1 MTAAS
6 RPRPAHVHIQ
16 SRECDPEILKRLTGA
31 AYFPERLLGSAIIDT
46 VCRSEGDLLYVA
58 APRMVDA
65 DEQVGYYLGLLGADC
80 GEARDRVRIVSL
92 DDAGSRWLSEKVL
105 DAENPQAAQVRAAI
119 RAFVSDRQRAGA
131 DVRLCY
137 FEPSAPLERYARE
150 LGVPGD
156 QPHSSRIPLGSKHTG
171 RRLFAE
177 AGVPV
182 PAGSPAPR
190 DTLDGLAEEVARMV
204 REGHRAVIV
213 KRDDPT
219 SGAGLGNALLDLDDV
234 APSLGADADD
244 DTLVRRL
251 LDVLP
256 LATLVDTKIA
266 WDDYVRTLERTGAVV
281 EEWIQDDA
289 LRSPSF
295 QGRITDAAEVEAVST
310 HDQVLANYG
319 QSYVGCRFP
328 ASAEYRHTLIDHG
341 LRIGRALRDRGVE
354 RGDYGVDFL
363 ARRTGDSW
371 QLLGCEINLRSTG
384 TKHAF
389 GMVTGLL
396 GTRATR
402 DGRLVVS
409 GSASNGGPGE
419 HERVYEAS
427 DSIMDPRYTGLR
439 PAQLIRAVTRS
450 PLGYD
455 PERATGVVLHMM
467 SPVAE
472 VGKFGAVCIGADRN
486 EAASLMRKLR
496 ELADSLAAEPRP
508 GLPVGRSRR

>member
-1 MTAAS
+1 MTAAA

-46 VCRSEGDLLYVA
+46 VCRSDGDLLYVA
-58 APRMVDA
+58 APGVLDA

-80 GEARDRVRIVSL
+80 GEARGRVRIVDL
-92 DDAGSRWLSEKVL
+92 DDAGSRWLSDKVL

-119 RAFVSDRQRAGA
+119 RAFVIDRQRAGA

-156 QPHSSRIPLGSKHTG
+156 QPHSSRIPLGTKHTG

-182 PAGSPAPR
+182 PAGSPAPC
-190 DTLDGLAEEVARMV
+190 DTLDGLAGEVARMV
-204 REGHRAVIV
+204 RAGHRAVIV
-213 KRDDPT
+213 KLDDPA

-234 APSLGADADD
+234 EPSLGADD
-244 DTLVRRL
+244 DTLVGHL

-256 LATLVDTKIA
+256 RATLVDTKIT
-266 WDDYVRTLERTGAVV
+266 WDDYVRTMERTGAVV
-281 EEWIQDDA
+281 EEWIQDDT

-310 HDQVLANYG
+310 HDQVLANHG
-319 QSYVGCRFP
+319 QSYMGCLFP
-328 ASAEYRHTLIDHG
+328 ASAEYRHTLIDYG
-341 LRIGRALRDRGVE
+341 LRIGRALRERGVE
-354 RGDYGVDFL
+354 KGDYGVDFL
-363 ARRTGDSW
+363 ARRTGGSW
-371 QLLGCEINLRSTG
+371 QLLGCEVNLRSTG

-396 GTRATR
+396 GTRATP
-402 DGRLVVS
+402 DGRLVV
-409 GSASNGGPGE
+409 GGPVNNGGPTE

-427 DSIMDPRYTGLR
+427 DNIMDPRYTGLR

-467 SPVAE
+467 SSAAE
-472 VGKFGAVCIGADRN
+472 VGKFGAVCIGADHA
-486 EAASLMRKLR
+486 ETASLMRRLR
-496 ELADSLAAEPRP
+496 ELADSLAAGPRQ
-508 GLPVGRSRR
+508 GLPVGRHT